1 MAITFQPYSDEPQKL
16 RLPYRVGERIAQA
29 VTATGDLAS
38 RAGSAAVAAATAP
51 VRAAQAVGSDLMAG
65 FRGQR
70 PTPAAPAGPTNFSG
84 PGIPRSQ
91 ALTGLPLL
99 THGVTQPAQTPTP
112 AQPARLT
119 PEQQVAYISAG
130 PPGLVAGPPVYSTG
144 NARSGT
150 MTSSRGT
157 QTVPSDYGAGRTNT
171 FSSAALPTY
180 QSVAQPQ
187 QVRANYPRSYAPD
200 ATAGRSREMD
210 AAVAEL
216 VSRVQQP
223 LMSYGDLFQRRGA
236 LAALTAM
243 SGLAQGAGS
252 NAVTAAG
259 QQLEADTRARGQDID
274 ERLGIMRDVTDHR
287 GQDLGYGAQTR
298 GQDLTYDA
306 AMSGQNVTREEG
318 MLSRIFGLRQAQ
330 MQADATRANA
340 LEEARTRMAENYLR
354 YPTAEVERMVATG
367 QDLQGRVIPPEIRAQ
382 LAQQL
387 RESRAGQMSPL
398 DALLAQQLPAS
409 PAGR

>member
-16 RLPYRVGERIAQA
+16 RLPYRVGERTAQA

-51 VRAAQAVGSDLMAG
+51 VRAAQAVGSEFMAG

-99 THGVTQPAQTPTP
+99 SQGVTQPAQAP
-112 AQPARLT
+112 APAPPARLT

-144 NARSGT
+144 NAQGGT
-150 MTSSRGT
+150 MVSSRGV
-157 QTVPSDYGAGRTNT
+157 QSVPANYGAGRTNT
-171 FSSAALPTY
+171 FNTMASLPTY
-180 QSVAQPQ
+180 QSAVSAP
-187 QVRANYPRSYAPD
+187 PRNDMPRNYAPD
-200 ATAGRSREMD
+200 ATAARSRELD
-210 AAVAEL
+210 ASVAEL
-216 VSRVQQP
+216 VRRVQQP

-236 LAALTAM
+236 LAALQAM
-243 SGLAQGAGS
+243 SGLSQGAGT

-259 QQLEADTRARGQDID
+259 QQLDASTRMRGQDID
-274 ERLGIMRDVTDHR
+274 ERLGMRRDATDRR
-287 GQDLGYGAQTR
+287 GQDLN
-298 GQDLTYDA
+298 YDA
-306 AMSGQNVTREEG
+306 TLSGQNVTREG
-318 MLSRIFGLRQAQ
+318 NLLSQEYENARARLQAATQ
-330 MQADATRANA
+330 RYGYDTQADTQRFVAGEGTRN
-340 LEEARTRMAENYLR
+340 RMAEMYLK

-367 QDLQGRVIPPEIRAQ
+367 QDREGRVIPPEIRAQ

-398 DALLAQQLPAS
+398 EALLAQQLPSS